1 MGQILHGS
9 ATHCYP
15 AGDLQGKSAERA
27 RTRSEQQYSD
37 PLAGSRLRS
46 TTMRSASFERG
57 AEPGVGHQRQDR
69 RQVAQ

>member
-1 MGQILHGS
+1 MGQILRGS

-37 PLAGSRLRS
+37 PLAGSR
-46 TTMRSASFERG
+46 
-57 AEPGVGHQRQDR
+57 
-69 RQVAQ
+69 